1 MKSFKYLI
9 IVCAA
14 GVAFSSRACTIVE
27 FGAENLLNPGQNTP
41 EITFQE
47 IAAFAAGHFP
57 TRPIFSGD
65 EPLFDTGLNM
75 PVDFTG
81 LGYAAVHYA
90 PGTSGDP
97 IFNRGGSLVFYYIGS
112 GRDPCLFTFPQTG
125 PVNNFSN
132 GPITSVILFSSEPV
146 PDSGNTA
153 MLFAIAL
160 GVLTLP
166 RLHRPCGYGRW
177 RKSNV

>member
-1 MKSFKYLI
+1 M
-9 IVCAA
+9 VGMVGAA

-41 EITFQE
+41 QITFGE

-65 EPLFDTGLNM
+65 EPRFNTGLNM
-75 PVDFTG
+75 PIDLTG

-97 IFNRGGSLVFYYIGS
+97 TFNRGGSLVFYYIGP
-112 GRDPCLFTFPQTG
+112 GRDPCLFTFPQRG
-125 PVNNFSN
+125 PGNKFSN
-132 GPITSVILFSSEPV
+132 GSITSVILFSSEPV
-146 PDSGNTA
+146 PDTGTTA

-166 RLHRPCGYGRW
+166 RLRRPRGYAT
-177 RKSNV
+177 